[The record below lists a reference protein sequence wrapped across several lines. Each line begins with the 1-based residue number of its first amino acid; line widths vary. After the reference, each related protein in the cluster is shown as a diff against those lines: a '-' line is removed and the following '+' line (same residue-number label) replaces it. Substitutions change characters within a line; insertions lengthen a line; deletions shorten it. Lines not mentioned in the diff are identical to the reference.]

1 MEFQGH
7 DITFCLQSTID
18 KYNNEKKS
26 KMKEE
31 FKISK
36 SKRSEYKK
44 NKEELEGISK
54 KTDE

>member
-1 MEFQGH
+1 
-7 DITFCLQSTID
+7 LQSTID